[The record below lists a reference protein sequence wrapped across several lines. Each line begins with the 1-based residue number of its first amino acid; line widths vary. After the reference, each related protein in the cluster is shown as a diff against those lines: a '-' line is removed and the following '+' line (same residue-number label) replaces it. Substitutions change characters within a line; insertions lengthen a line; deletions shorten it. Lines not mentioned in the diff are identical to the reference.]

1 MASRVIV
8 LFLLLSL
15 VHCEKQNS
23 LQDTESFVNCITD
36 AIVLEGILLRSAA
49 ELASGIYIPNAVENL
64 KHFWSLLPEW
74 TATCKG
80 IFKAAA
86 ELEDLADLEEFPE
99 LPSSVIAILRSNLRH
114 SPSGAVEVPTECV
127 EGFVFS
133 AKQVYLI
140 GQHLNS
146 EDYGRASELLLS
158 LRKISTKVIQ
168 SCQ

>member
-23 LQDTESFVNCITD
+23 LQDTESFVNCLAD
-36 AIVLEGILLRSAA
+36 AIVLEGILLKSAA
-49 ELASGIYIPNAVENL
+49 QLATGIYIPNAVENL

-74 TATCKG
+74 AATCKG
-80 IFKAAA
+80 IFKAAS

-99 LPSSVIAILRSNLRH
+99 VSDPVISILRSNLRL
-114 SPSGAVEVPTECV
+114 SPSGNWEVPTGCI
-127 EGFVFS
+127 EGFVYS
-133 AKQVYLI
+133 AKQVYSI

-146 EDYGRASELLLS
+146 EDYPRAIELMSS
-158 LRKISTKVIQ
+158 LKEVSSKVIQ